1 MISFNSFKHTIAAAS
16 ISYSQKHSLIHYFCC
31 MRKSKLQRFAELD
44 TFENVLQNFNFLNP
58 VLVNYKKE
66 IIDPKGKWNA
76 EIFKNEN
83 PIVLELACGKG
94 EYTCEMGL
102 TQQSKNYI
110 GVDVK
115 GNRMHR
121 GAKRALDEKMKNV
134 FFLRTDI
141 NIISTFF
148 LRDEVSE
155 IWITFPDPHL
165 KKGKEQKRLTSERF
179 LNYYK
184 HILKHNGIIHLK
196 TDDSTLY
203 EFTLETIQQLGLK
216 LMYADDDIYSK
227 ALIHPF
233 LEIKTYYEKMHLA
246 EGRKIKYIQF
256 QMNTEEI
263 EGKS

>member
-1 MISFNSFKHTIAAAS
+1 
-16 ISYSQKHSLIHYFCC
+16 

-44 TFENVLQNFNFLNP
+44 TFPNVLQNFSFLNP
-58 VLVNYKKE
+58 VVVNHKKE
-66 IIDPKGKWNA
+66 IVNPKGKWNS

-94 EYTCEMGL
+94 EYTCEMAVRDK
-102 TQQSKNYI
+102 TKNYI

-121 GAKRALDEKMKNV
+121 GAKRALDENITNA

-148 LRDEVSE
+148 EKDEVSE

-165 KKGKEQKRLTSERF
+165 KKGKDQKRLTSERF

-184 HILKHNGIIHLK
+184 NILKPGGVIHLK
-196 TDDSTLY
+196 TDDATLY
-203 EFTLETIQQLGLK
+203 AFTLETIAQLNLK

-227 ALIHPF
+227 ELFHPF
-233 LEIKTYYEKMHLA
+233 LEIKTYYEKMHLE

-256 QMNTEEI
+256 QM
-263 EGKS
+263 

>member
-1 MISFNSFKHTIAAAS
+1 
-16 ISYSQKHSLIHYFCC
+16 

-44 TFENVLQNFNFLNP
+44 TFENVLQNFNFLHP
-58 VLVNYKKE
+58 VVVNHKKE
-66 IIDPKGKWNA
+66 IVDPKGKWNSD
-76 EIFKNEN
+76 IFKNNN

-94 EYTCEMGL
+94 EYTCEMAIADK
-102 TQQSKNYI
+102 SKNFI

-121 GAKRALDEKMKNV
+121 GAKRALDEKISNT

-148 LRDEVSE
+148 EKDEVSE

-165 KKGKEQKRLTSERF
+165 KKGKDQKRLTSERF

-184 HILKHNGIIHLK
+184 GILKPGGIMHLK
-196 TDDSTLY
+196 TDDQTLY
-203 EFTLETIQQLGLK
+203 EFTLDTIRQHHLK
-216 LMYADDDIYSK
+216 LLYAQDDIYSK
-227 ALIHPF
+227 ELFHPF

-246 EGRKIKYIQF
+246 EGKKIKYIQF
-256 QMNTEEI
+256 QW
-263 EGKS
+263 